1 MQGAIEAADSVT
13 QACAFCASQRV
24 IPVLIERQR
33 NAIGQPGNPF
43 RRYCRECERWLK
55 MCSRPEWAKHPNARV
70 LPAAFSP
77 ENPLFVPAE
86 DTEFADE
93 LDEDRAPSNSFR
105 CPACNAVQ
113 TGHPEQCGQCEV
125 PYEWSK

>member
-1 MQGAIEAADSVT
+1 
-13 QACAFCASQRV
+13 
-24 IPVLIERQR
+24 
-33 NAIGQPGNPF
+33 
-43 RRYCRECERWLK
+43 
-55 MCSRPEWAKHPNARV
+55 

-93 LDEDRAPSNSFR
+93 LAEDRAPSNSFR
-105 CPACNAVQ
+105 CPACHAVQ
-113 TGHPEQCGQCEV
+113 SGYPDKCSRCKV